1 MIETLEYSH
10 PISSRLKAC
19 HCCGLIHQVA
29 PLRSDELAQ
38 CTRCGSVLDRFK
50 SHRRSQGRS
59 AAAAVGSLLLF
70 PAAVLLPILE
80 VEQFGHHHRSSI
92 LGGIIDLYHS
102 GSFLIATVI
111 LLFSIVLPLLKILA
125 LIELSWLC
133 SMPQHHRARTYRWM
147 EQIGKWSMMD
157 VMLLAL
163 LVMLIKLSGVVQFHF
178 GPALIAFVLCVTM
191 SMISAILFDPHAIWE
206 AP

>member
-1 MIETLEYSH
+1 MS
-10 PISSRLKAC
+10 LKAC
-19 HCCGLIHQVA
+19 HCCGLIHQVL

-38 CTRCGSVLDRFK
+38 CTRCGSVVDQFK
-50 SHRRSQGRS
+50 SNHRSQGRA
-59 AAAAVGSLLLF
+59 AAAAVAGFLLF
-70 PAAVLLPILE
+70 PAAVILPILE
-80 VEQFGHHHRSSI
+80 VEQLGHHHRSSVV
-92 LGGIIDLYHS
+92 GGIIELYRS
-102 GSFLIATVI
+102 GSFLIATII
-111 LLFSIVLPLLKILA
+111 LLFSIVLPLLKLLA

-133 SMPQHHRARTYRWM
+133 SMRQHHRAWTYRIM

-191 SMISAILFDPHAIWE
+191 SMISAVCFDPHAIWRT
-206 AP
+206 P

>member
-1 MIETLEYSH
+1 M
-10 PISSRLKAC
+10 LKAC

-29 PLRSDELAQ
+29 PLQANELAL
-38 CTRCGSVLDRFK
+38 CTRCGTVLDEFQK
-50 SHRRSQGRS
+50 NRRSQGRT
-59 AAAAVGSLLLF
+59 AASAVGAIVLF
-70 PAAVLLPILE
+70 PAAILLPILE
-80 VEQFGHHHRSSI
+80 IEKLGHHHRSSI
-92 LGGIIDLYHS
+92 LGGIIDLYQS

-133 SMPQHHRARTYRWM
+133 SMQQHHRARTFRWM

-163 LVMLIKLSGVVQFHF
+163 LVMMIKLSGVVQFHF
-178 GPALIAFVLCVTM
+178 GPALVAFVLCVTM
-191 SMISAILFDPHAIWE
+191 SMISAICFDPHAIWE
-206 AP
+206 TP

>member
-1 MIETLEYSH
+1 M
-10 PISSRLKAC
+10 LKAC

-29 PLRSDELAQ
+29 PLQSNQRAH
-38 CTRCGSVLDRFK
+38 CTRCGSIIDQLK
-50 SHRRSQGRS
+50 THKRSQGR
-59 AAAAVGSLLLF
+59 AAACAVGAMSLF

-80 VEQFGHHHRSSI
+80 IEKLGHHHRSSI
-92 LGGIIDLYHS
+92 LGGIFDLYRA
-102 GSFLIATVI
+102 GSFFVATVI

-125 LIELSWLC
+125 LLELSWLC
-133 SMPQHHRARTYRWM
+133 SMKQKHRARTYRWM

-163 LVMLIKLSGVVQFHF
+163 LVMTIKLTGVVQFHF

-191 SMISAILFDPHAIWE
+191 SMIAAICFDPHAIWE
-206 AP
+206 TP

>member
-1 MIETLEYSH
+1 M
-10 PISSRLKAC
+10 LKAC

-29 PLRSDELAQ
+29 LLEWNQFAQ
-38 CTRCGSVLDRFK
+38 CTRCGSVVDQFK
-50 SHRRSQGRS
+50 SHKRSQGR
-59 AAAAVGSLLLF
+59 AAASAVGAMLLF

-80 VEQFGHHHRSSI
+80 IEKLGHHHRSSI
-92 LGGIIDLYHS
+92 FGGIVDLYQT
-102 GSFLIATVI
+102 GSFFVATII

-133 SMPQHHRARTYRWM
+133 SMQQRHRARTYRWM

-163 LVMLIKLSGVVQFHF
+163 LVMLIKLSGVVVFHF
-178 GPALIAFVLCVTM
+178 GPALVAFVLCVTM
-191 SMISAILFDPHAIWE
+191 SMISAICFDPHAIWE
-206 AP
+206 TP